1 MSLDTHMCI
10 FKLWLKLL
18 LQSEFNGSMEK
29 TALSSTSSKNNTTAT
44 SIVPLLTSSM
54 IEEENANSILDEHL
68 SRIWERSAQQTPSR
82 SPGRHS
88 PPDRTRKGMGH
99 SQPHPCPSSMPGT
112 LHVKNSHAKKRPDFS
127 HSMSS
132 FDSGVGDDLNKCS
145 VETHK
150 HIHHHHHHHHEKGR
164 KNKQRLELAAQQHS
178 MVCWGDGTPR
188 HHSASATKQRP
199 SRSAS
204 SDATSNK
211 DSGISMIESYG
222 QDMVRPDPANIKYVD
237 SFDFISNSFFCV
249 IHYFSFQI
257 VQVVCVDCCL
267 CRFFR
272 PMFSAYYGLGR
283 SDTSKP
289 LVKLIS
295 MKMVDC

>member
-1 MSLDTHMCI
+1 MALDINLCI
-10 FKLWLKLL
+10 LKMWFKLL
-18 LQSEFNGSMEK
+18 LQSEINETLDK

-54 IEEENANSILDEHL
+54 IEEENANSILDEHC

-88 PPDRTRKGMGH
+88 PRSKSPDRFRKG
-99 SQPHPCPSSMPGT
+99 QPHSCSSSMPGT
-112 LHVKNSHAKKRPDFS
+112 LHVKTLHGKKRTDFS

-132 FDSGVGDDLNKCS
+132 FDSGMGDDLNKCS

-188 HHSASATKQRP
+188 HHSASANRQRP

-204 SDATSNK
+204 SDACSNL
-211 DSGISMIESYG
+211 DSGISTIESYG
-222 QDMVRPDPANIKYVD
+222 QPHQEMVVQDIASTKYVWL
-237 SFDFISNSFFCV
+237 
-249 IHYFSFQI
+249 YFRVPVALILSS
-257 VQVVCVDCCL
+257 VV
-267 CRFFR
+267 
-272 PMFSAYYGLGR
+272 
-283 SDTSKP
+283 
-289 LVKLIS
+289 
-295 MKMVDC
+295 